1 MTECIQSSFEFAGPG
16 RRTVVARF
24 DGGTMSSDGGAL
36 LLQRTNQKLNLL
48 ARAAACFQDRRKPW
62 LVKHQVEEMIAQR
75 VYGLALGYEDLSDH
89 DQLRQDPLLAL
100 VSGKQQVGEEALAG
114 KSTLNRL
121 ELSTAEPSRY
131 KKVHC
136 QREALDELLTAVF
149 VEAHPEPPEQIV
161 LDLDV
166 TDLPLHGH
174 QEGRFF
180 HGFYDS
186 YCYLPLYI
194 FSGEHL
200 LCARLRTAGQDASAG
215 STEEVERIV
224 QQIRQAWPQV
234 RIIVRADSG
243 FCREELM
250 KWCEKNSVDY
260 VLGMARNERLRG
272 LIGEPMAEAARL
284 YEQSKQPARVF
295 AEFSYRT
302 HKSWSRQRRV
312 VAKAEQLE
320 DKENPR
326 FVVTSLQAQDWPAQR
341 LYEELYC
348 QRGEMENRIKEQLTL
363 FAARVSAETLAAN
376 QVRMYLSALAY
387 VLVHGLRRLGLK
399 GTEWARAQAPTIR
412 LRLLKV
418 AARIRITTRKV
429 WISLASSF
437 PLQNI
442 FAHAWG
448 QLRC

>member
-1 MTECIQSSFEFAGPG
+1 
-16 RRTVVARF
+16 
-24 DGGTMSSDGGAL
+24 MSSDGGAL
-36 LLQRTNQKLNLL
+36 LLQRTNRRLNLL
-48 ARAAACFQDRRKPW
+48 ARAAACFRDRRKPW
-62 LVKHQVEEMIAQR
+62 LIKHRVEEMLAQR

-100 VSGKQQVGEEALAG
+100 VSGKQQVGEEPLAG
-114 KSTLNRL
+114 KSTLNRV
-121 ELSTAEPSRY
+121 ELSTAQPSRY

-149 VEAHPEPPEQIV
+149 VEAHPEPPERIV

-224 QQIRQAWPQV
+224 KQIRQAWPQV
-234 RIIVRADSG
+234 RIMVRADSG
-243 FCREELM
+243 FCRDELM
-250 KWCEKNSVDY
+250 KWCEKNKVDY

-272 LIGEPMAEAARL
+272 LIEEEMAEATRL
-284 YEQSKQPARVF
+284 YEQTKRPARVF

-320 DKENPR
+320 GKENPR

-376 QVRMYLSALAY
+376 QVRLYLSALAY
-387 VLVHGLRRLGLK
+387 VLVHGLRRLGLQ
-399 GTEWARAQAPTIR
+399 GTEWARAQATTIR
-412 LRLLKV
+412 LRLLKI

-429 WISLASSF
+429 WISLPSSY
-437 PLQNI
+437 PLQRV

-448 QLRC
+448 QLRS

>member
-1 MTECIQSSFEFAGPG
+1 MTECNQSSFEFAGSG

-48 ARAAACFQDRRKPW
+48 ERAAACFRDGRKPW
-62 LVKHQVEEMIAQR
+62 LVKHQVEEMLAQR

-100 VSGKQQVGEEALAG
+100 LSGKQQVGEEPLAG

-121 ELSTAEPSRY
+121 ELSTAKPSRY

-149 VEAHPEPPEQIV
+149 VEAHPEPPERIM

-166 TDLPLHGH
+166 TDLALHGH

-215 STEEVERIV
+215 SSEEVERIV
-224 QQIRQAWPQV
+224 KQIRQAWPQV
-234 RIIVRADSG
+234 RIILRADSG

-250 KWCEKNSVDY
+250 AWCEKNSVDY

-272 LIGEPMAEAARL
+272 LIEEEMAEATRL
-284 YEQSKQPARVF
+284 HEQTQQPARVF

-302 HKSWSRQRRV
+302 HKSWSRKRRV

-320 DKENPR
+320 GKENPR

-376 QVRMYLSALAY
+376 QVRLYLSALAY
-387 VLVHGLRRLGLK
+387 VLVHGLRRLGLQ

-412 LRLLKV
+412 LRLLKI
-418 AARIRITTRKV
+418 AARIRITARKV

-437 PLQNI
+437 PLQHI

>member
-1 MTECIQSSFEFAGPG
+1 MTECNQSSFEFAGPG
-16 RRTVVARF
+16 RRSAVARF

-48 ARAAACFQDRRKPW
+48 ERAAACFQDRRKPW
-62 LVKHQVEEMIAQR
+62 LIKHQVEEMLAQR

-100 VSGKQQVGEEALAG
+100 LSGKQQVGEEPLAG

-149 VEAHPEPPEQIV
+149 VEAHPERPERIV

-224 QQIRQAWPQV
+224 KQIRQAWPQV
-234 RIIVRADSG
+234 RIILRADSG
-243 FCREELM
+243 FCRDELM

-260 VLGMARNERLRG
+260 VLGMARHERLRG
-272 LIGEPMAEAARL
+272 LIEEEMAEATRL
-284 YEQSKQPARVF
+284 YEQTQQPARVF

-302 HKSWSRQRRV
+302 HKSWSRRRRV

-320 DKENPR
+320 GKENPR

-376 QVRMYLSALAY
+376 QVRLYLSALAY
-387 VLVHGLRRLGLK
+387 VLVHGLRRLGLQ

-412 LRLLKV
+412 LRLLKI

-429 WISLASSF
+429 WISLPSSY

>member
-250 KWCEKNSVDY
+250 KW
-260 VLGMARNERLRG
+260 
-272 LIGEPMAEAARL
+272 
-284 YEQSKQPARVF
+284 
-295 AEFSYRT
+295 
-302 HKSWSRQRRV
+302 
-312 VAKAEQLE
+312 
-320 DKENPR
+320 
-326 FVVTSLQAQDWPAQR
+326 
-341 LYEELYC
+341 
-348 QRGEMENRIKEQLTL
+348 
-363 FAARVSAETLAAN
+363 
-376 QVRMYLSALAY
+376 
-387 VLVHGLRRLGLK
+387 
-399 GTEWARAQAPTIR
+399 
-412 LRLLKV
+412 
-418 AARIRITTRKV
+418 
-429 WISLASSF
+429 
-437 PLQNI
+437 
-442 FAHAWG
+442 
-448 QLRC
+448 

>member
-1 MTECIQSSFEFAGPG
+1 MTECNQCSFEFAGPG

-48 ARAAACFQDRRKPW
+48 ERAAACFRDGRKPW
-62 LVKHQVEEMIAQR
+62 LIKHQVEEMLAQR

-100 VSGKQQVGEEALAG
+100 LSGKQQVGEEPLAG

-149 VEAHPEPPEQIV
+149 VEAHPEPPERIV

-166 TDLPLHGH
+166 TDLALHGH

-215 STEEVERIV
+215 SSEEVERIV
-224 QQIRQAWPQV
+224 KQIRQAWPQV
-234 RIIVRADSG
+234 RIILRADSG
-243 FCREELM
+243 FCREELLQ
-250 KWCEKNSVDY
+250 WCEKNSVDY

-272 LIGEPMAEAARL
+272 LIEEEMAEATRQH
-284 YEQSKQPARVF
+284 EQTQQPARVF

-302 HKSWSRQRRV
+302 HKSWSRKRRV

-320 DKENPR
+320 GKENPR

-376 QVRMYLSALAY
+376 QVRLYLSALAY
-387 VLVHGLRRLGLK
+387 VLVHGLRRLGLQ

-412 LRLLKV
+412 LRLLKI
-418 AARIRITTRKV
+418 AARIRITARKV

-448 QLRC
+448 QLRS

>member
-16 RRTVVARF
+16 RRTAVARF
-24 DGGTMSSDGGAL
+24 DGGTMSSDGGVL
-36 LLQRTNQKLNLL
+36 LLQRTDRRLRLL
-48 ARAAACFQDRRKPW
+48 ERAATCFQDHRKPW
-62 LVKHQVEEMIAQR
+62 LVRHGVEQLLAQR

-100 VSGKQQVGEEALAG
+100 LSGKQQIGEEPLAG

-121 ELSTAEPSRY
+121 ELSSGKPNRY
-131 KKVHC
+131 KKILC
-136 QREALDELLTAVF
+136 QQEALDELLTAVF
-149 VEAHPEPPEQIV
+149 VEAHPEPPDEIV

-166 TDLPLHGH
+166 TDLPLYGH

-200 LCARLRTAGQDASAG
+200 LCARLRTADQDASAG
-215 STEEVERIV
+215 STEEVKRIV
-224 QQIRQAWPQV
+224 KQIRQAWPTV
-234 RIIVRADSG
+234 RIVVRADSG

-250 KWCEKNSVDY
+250 EWCEKNQVDY

-272 LIGEPMAEAARL
+272 RIDEEMAQAAQL
-284 YEQSKQPARVF
+284 HEQTQQPARVF
-295 AEFSYRT
+295 AEFPYRT
-302 HKSWSRQRRV
+302 QKSWSRQRRV

-320 DKENPR
+320 GKENPR
-326 FVVTSLQAQDWPAQR
+326 YVVTSLRAEDWPAQR

-363 FAARVSAETLAAN
+363 FATRVSAETLAAN
-376 QVRMYLSALAY
+376 QVRLYLSALAY
-387 VLVHGLRRLGLK
+387 VLVHGLRRLGLQ
-399 GTEWARAQAPTIR
+399 GTEWARAQATTIR
-412 LRLLKV
+412 LRLLKI

-429 WISLASSF
+429 WISLASSY
-437 PLQNI
+437 PLQTI

-448 QLRC
+448 QLHS

>member
-1 MTECIQSSFEFAGPG
+1 
-16 RRTVVARF
+16 
-24 DGGTMSSDGGAL
+24 L

-48 ARAAACFQDRRKPW
+48 ERAAACFRDGRKPW

-100 VSGKQQVGEEALAG
+100 LSGKQQVGEEPLAG
-114 KSTLNRL
+114 KSTLNRV
-121 ELSTAEPSRY
+121 ELSTAKPSRY

-149 VEAHPEPPEQIV
+149 VEAHPEPPERIV

-224 QQIRQAWPQV
+224 KQIRQAWPQV
-234 RIIVRADSG
+234 RIILRADSG
-243 FCREELM
+243 FCRDELM

-272 LIGEPMAEAARL
+272 LIEEEMAEAARL
-284 YEQSKQPARVF
+284 YEQTKQAARVF

-320 DKENPR
+320 GKENPR
-326 FVVTSLQAQDWPAQR
+326 FVVTNLGSQPWPAQS
-341 LYEELYC
+341 LYEQLYC

-376 QVRMYLSALAY
+376 QVRLYLSALAY
-387 VLVHGLRRLGLK
+387 VLVHGLRRLGLE
-399 GTEWARAQAPTIR
+399 GTEWARAQATTIR
-412 LRLLKV
+412 LRLLKIG
-418 AARIRITTRKV
+418 ARIRITTRKV

-437 PLQNI
+437 SLQNI

-448 QLRC
+448 QLRS

>member
-1 MTECIQSSFEFAGPG
+1 
-16 RRTVVARF
+16 
-24 DGGTMSSDGGAL
+24 L

-48 ARAAACFQDRRKPW
+48 ERAAACFRDGRKPW

-100 VSGKQQVGEEALAG
+100 LSGKQQVGEEPLAG
-114 KSTLNRL
+114 KSTLNRV
-121 ELSTAEPSRY
+121 ELSTAKPSRY

-149 VEAHPEPPEQIV
+149 VEAHPEPPERIV

-224 QQIRQAWPQV
+224 KQIRQAWPQV
-234 RIIVRADSG
+234 RIILRADSG
-243 FCREELM
+243 FCRDELM
-250 KWCEKNSVDY
+250 QWCEKNSVDY

-272 LIGEPMAEAARL
+272 LIEEEMAEAARL
-284 YEQSKQPARVF
+284 YEETKQAARVF

-320 DKENPR
+320 GKENPR
-326 FVVTSLQAQDWPAQR
+326 FVVTNLGSEPWPAQS
-341 LYEELYC
+341 LYEQLYC

-376 QVRMYLSALAY
+376 QVRLYLSALAY
-387 VLVHGLRRLGLK
+387 VLVHGLRRLGLE
-399 GTEWARAQAPTIR
+399 GTEWARAQATTIR
-412 LRLLKV
+412 LRLLKIG
-418 AARIRITTRKV
+418 ARIRITTRKV
-429 WISLASSF
+429 WISLTSSF
-437 PLQNI
+437 SLQNI

-448 QLRC
+448 QLRS